1 LRLSSEPA
9 NGLEE
14 TDMFELKRGAPI
26 KSSVRGMA
34 FALMCSL
41 AAVAMAP
48 ADARAEINWKQA
60 EGATLNLLLIS
71 HPFVDALKPMLAE
84 FTAKTGIKVT
94 FEELAEQPGFEK
106 LLADL
111 SSKTGAY
118 DVFMTSPLN
127 NWQYA
132 SAGWLEPLDDYIAND
147 KLTDAAEYD
156 VKDFIPGI
164 LASGRWTLEPMK
176 GLGEGKLWA
185 LPINAES
192 YQIAY
197 RPSLMKKLGLEVPK
211 TYADLLAMASKLKTD
226 GPDGQ
231 IHGLITRF
239 DKYWDLPYLTFGTM
253 LQSYGVEMVDA
264 SGKLQ
269 ICSDASVKATE
280 DFVKLIRTASP
291 EGAGAFTWDQAMQGF
306 ASGQYV
312 MSLNE
317 ANLFASV
324 YEDPKQ
330 SKVADD
336 VGYALT
342 PLGPDGKRAAAAWVW
357 SMSLNSASKQKDA
370 AWLFLEWVTS
380 KDVMVKMHL
389 AGNMNPVRHSAWAN
403 QELAAKV
410 ESWGAEPGQYRKVT
424 EEESEVAAVR
434 FPPHPELTRMLDRWA
449 EAVQKSYFDNGNVKE
464 NLCAAQDAVQQMLDE

>member
-1 LRLSSEPA
+1 MR
-9 NGLEE
+9 N
-14 TDMFELKRGAPI
+14 TKC
-26 KSSVRGMA
+26 KSSTGNNLARRTVVGILSA
-34 FALMCSL
+34 VTGLALST
-41 AAVAMAP
+41 AASW
-48 ADARAEINWKQA
+48 ADINWKQA
-60 EGATLNLLLIS
+60 DGSTLNLLLIS
-71 HPFVDALKPMLAE
+71 HPFVDALKPMLPE

-132 SAGWLEPLDDYIAND
+132 SAGWLEPLDDYAANTT
-147 KLTDAAEYD
+147 LTDKDYD
-156 VKDFIPGI
+156 IGDFIPGI

-192 YQIAY
+192 YQLAY
-197 RPSLMKKLGLEVPK
+197 RPSLLKKLGLEVPK
-211 TYADLLAMASKLKTD
+211 TYDDLLAMASKLKTEGAD
-226 GPDGQ
+226 GPING
-231 IHGLITRF
+231 IITRF

-253 LQSYGVEMVDA
+253 LQSYGVDMIDA

-280 DFVKLIRTASP
+280 DFIKLIRTASP
-291 EGAGAFTWDQAMQGF
+291 EGAGSFTWDQAMQGF
-306 ASGQYV
+306 ASGQYI

-342 PLGPDGKRAAAAWVW
+342 PLGPGGKRAAAAWVW
-357 SMSLNSASKQKDA
+357 SMSMNSASAHKDA

-380 KDVMVKMHL
+380 KPVMVKMHL
-389 AGNMNPVRHSAWAN
+389 AGNMNPVRQSAWKDP
-403 QELAAKV
+403 ELAAQV
-410 ESWGAEPGQYRKVT
+410 ESWGETPGQYRQVT
-424 EEESEVAAVR
+424 EEESKVAAVR

-449 EAVQKSYFDNGNVKE
+449 EAVQQSYFDNGNVRE
-464 NLCAAQDAVQQMLDE
+464 NLCAAQDAIAQMLAE